1 MRPTILVVDDDAAT
15 RKMIDTALTASGFD
29 VVAVATAAEALE
41 EIDRSNPDVIL
52 LDLILPD
59 GDGIDVC
66 RQVREHSDVSIIMV
80 TAKRDLTDRLT
91 GLDAGAD
98 DYVTKPLSMGELV
111 ARVKSLLRRRRMR
124 EEEQAGEMRYGS
136 VSLQPAQR
144 IGAIEGR
151 EARLSEAETGVLS
164 ALIQAQG
171 QALSPAQLAEQVWGE
186 GESDAMVLE
195 THIMNLRYKL
205 EEDPQNPRFL
215 VTDPDGG
222 YRIADN

>member
-29 VVAVATAAEALE
+29 VVSVATAAEALE
-41 EIDRSNPDVIL
+41 EIDRSDPDVIL

-59 GDGIDVC
+59 GDGVDVC
-66 RQVREHSDVSIIMV
+66 RRVREHSDVSIIMV

-111 ARVKSLLRRRRMR
+111 ARVKSLLRRRHMR
-124 EEEQAGEMRYGS
+124 EKEQAGEIRYGS
-136 VSLQPAQR
+136 VSLQPSQR

-151 EARLSEAETGVLS
+151 EARLSEAEAGILS

-171 QALSPAQLAEQVWGE
+171 QALSPAQLAEQIWGE
-186 GESDAMVLE
+186 GESDTMVLE

-205 EEDPQNPRFL
+205 EEDPRNPRFL
-215 VTDPDGG
+215 ITDSDGG
-222 YRIADN
+222 YRIARE